1 VLYQAYEARSKLLAP
16 LYGVATAQTAAL
28 SLLPAPLASAPVTR
42 AWRAATETI
51 CALELTHRRPGFG
64 IDRVALSGDE
74 VAVSEHVVASTP
86 FATLVRF
93 AKEAD
98 TSRPRLLVVPGL
110 AGHFATLVKGTIR
123 ALLPDHEVF
132 VVDWHNARDVPVGDG
147 RFGLDEYVAHLI
159 DFLEAIGPGTHLMAV
174 CQPCVQALAAAAVM
188 AEGSHPAQPQ
198 SLILLAGP
206 VDARINPGP
215 VNEFAANR
223 LDAVARRMIT
233 TVPSPYRGAGRRV
246 YPGFLQAM
254 GFIGLDP
261 RRHLMAFT
269 GLARDLA
276 AGRQEEAEKTKAFYD
291 EYFAVLD
298 VPEEFYLETATRVFR
313 DYELA
318 RGVMRWRGRRV
329 DPAAIETAL
338 FTIEAEKDEMCPPGQ
353 THAAHDLCRSVPSER
368 RRHHLQAGVGHYG
381 VFSGTRFEQ
390 EILPQIRSFVVEQE
404 QRRSM
409 AA

>member
-1 VLYQAYEARSKLLAP
+1 MLYQAYEARSKLLAP
-16 LYGVATAQTAAL
+16 LYGAATAQSAAL
-28 SLLPAPLASAPVTR
+28 SLLPGRLANARPTR
-42 AWRAATETI
+42 AWRATTETI

-64 IDRVALSGDE
+64 IDGLSLSGRE
-74 VAVSEHVVASTP
+74 VAVSEQVVSATP

-93 AKEAD
+93 DKELR
-98 TSRPRLLVVPGL
+98 TSQPRVLVVPGL
-110 AGHFATLVKGTIR
+110 AGHFATLVKGTVR

-132 VVDWHNARDVPVGDG
+132 VVDWHNARDVPVEDG

-159 DFLEAIGPGTHLMAV
+159 DFLEAIGRGTHLMAV
-174 CQPCVQALAAAAVM
+174 CQPCVPALAAAALM
-188 AEGSHPAQPQ
+188 AEDSNPAQPQ

-215 VNEFAANR
+215 VNEFAGKR
-223 LDAVARRMIT
+223 FELMARRMIT
-233 TVPSPYRGAGRRV
+233 TVPAPYRGAGRRV

-254 GFIGLDP
+254 GFIGMDP
-261 RRHLMAFT
+261 RRHLSAFT
-269 GLARDLA
+269 GLARA
-276 AGRQEEAEKTKAFYD
+276 VASGRQAEADRTKAFYD

-298 VPEEFYLETATRVFR
+298 VTEEFYLETATRVFR

-318 RGVMRWRGRRV
+318 RGVMQWRGRRV

-353 THAAHDLCRSVPSER
+353 THAAHDLCRSVPPER
-368 RRHHLQAGVGHYG
+368 RRHHLQIGVGHYG
-381 VFSGTRFEQ
+381 VFSGTRFEH
-390 EILPQIRSFVVEQE
+390 EILPEIRSFVAEQE
-404 QRRSM
+404 QRSST